1 MYCPFCNHEET
12 KVIDSRLAG
21 EGQQIRR
28 RRECLSCGERFT
40 TFETAEL
47 LMPRVIKRDESREPF
62 DEQKLRSSMLKA
74 LEKRPVS
81 SEALDA
87 AVSHICH
94 KLRALGEREVGARTV
109 GELAM
114 EELHV
119 LDEVAY
125 VRFASVYRAFQ
136 DVDAFRE
143 EIERMRTRRNREAAE
158 GQLALWTG
166 AEGER
171 KKK

>member
-28 RRECLSCGERFT
+28 RRECLKCGERFT

-47 LMPRVIKRDESREPF
+47 VMPRIVKNDSTRQPF
-62 DEQKLRSSMLKA
+62 DEQKLRTSLLKA

-81 SEALDA
+81 SEAIDA
-87 AVSHICH
+87 AIVHICQ
-94 KLRALGEREVGARTV
+94 KLRSLGEREVPSRLV

-114 EELHV
+114 EELHK

-125 VRFASVYRAFQ
+125 VRFASVYRSFQ
-136 DVDAFRE
+136 DLEEFRE
-143 EIERMRTRRNREAAE
+143 EIERMRHRRSRLEQE
-158 GQLALWTG
+158 GQLALWSSTESG
-166 AEGER
+166 
-171 KKK
+171 KKR